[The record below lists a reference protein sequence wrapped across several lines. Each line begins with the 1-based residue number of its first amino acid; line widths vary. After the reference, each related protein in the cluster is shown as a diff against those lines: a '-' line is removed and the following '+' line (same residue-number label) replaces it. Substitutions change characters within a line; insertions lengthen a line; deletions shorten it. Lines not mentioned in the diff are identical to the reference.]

1 MERESIELRERQKV
15 WLERILCGFG
25 EWLVEMG
32 YGDSEY
38 IRLHH
43 IVEEGEYFVW
53 DKKML
58 NELRR
63 DWKESS
69 PLSTTTI

>member
-1 MERESIELRERQKV
+1 MERESIELGEGQKV
-15 WLERILCGFG
+15 WLERILSQFG